1 MCDQFPYGRPATREE
16 LRNLPTV
23 KQDMIT
29 FSRPFVQDMPEGI
42 RFPTAIVL
50 MQREFGYAKLLL
62 YWSDDVHPETVDDW
76 RDRLATVLQR
86 WVQCC
91 LARKA
96 RVARRVI

>member
-23 KQDMIT
+23 KRDMIT
-29 FSRPFVQDMPEGI
+29 FSRPLVQDMPEGI

-62 YWSDDVHPETVDDW
+62 YWSDDVHTETVDDW
-76 RDRLATVLQR
+76 LPQAL
-86 WVQCC
+86 
-91 LARKA
+91 K
-96 RVARRVI
+96 